1 MLRRTIICAAI
12 IIGAASHVA
21 LAGEAGT
28 SGFMFLRFGNGARP
42 SGLAEAFTAVSDD
55 ASSIYYNPAGMANIE
70 GLELDLTHSEWLV
83 DIRFEQVTLVNEMLG
98 GAVGLNFT
106 GVYYGELDRYGEAP
120 TLTPDGTFS
129 PYDLALSGGYA
140 TDVLPNLSVGGT
152 FKLIYSKIDF
162 ESASSWAIDLGVLHR
177 SKIKGLTLGASLLNL
192 GPQAKF
198 VEEKFYPPLELR
210 AGAAYKVTDERL
222 KGSLLLSA
230 DAVFPNDSDVKILGG
245 AEYILKDILSVR
257 LGYKGNYYSQG
268 ATIGFGVYYKG
279 LKFDYAYMPIEYD
292 LGNVHRVSLGFI
304 SPAR

>member
-1 MLRRTIICAAI
+1 MIRRIIICAVI
-12 IIGAASHVA
+12 IITAAAQSAV
-21 LAGEAGT
+21 AGEAGT
-28 SGFMFLRFGNGARP
+28 SGFMFLRLGNGARP

-55 ASSIYYNPAGMANIE
+55 ASSIYYNPAGMANVE

-83 DIRFEQVTLVNEMLG
+83 DIRFEQITLVNEMLG

-106 GVYYGELDRYGEAP
+106 GLYYGELDRYGEAP

-129 PYDLALSGGYA
+129 PYDLAISGGYA
-140 TDVLPNLSVGGT
+140 ADVLPNLSVGGT
-152 FKLIYSKIDF
+152 VKLIYAKIDF
-162 ESASSWAIDLGVLHR
+162 ESASSWAVDLGVMHR
-177 SKIKGLTLGASLLNL
+177 SRIKGITLGASLLNL

-210 AGAAYKVTDERL
+210 VGAAYKVTDERL

-245 AEYILKDILSVR
+245 AEYILKQTLSVR
-257 LGYKGNYYSQG
+257 FGYKGNYYAQG
-268 ATIGFGVYYKG
+268 ATIGCGVYYKG